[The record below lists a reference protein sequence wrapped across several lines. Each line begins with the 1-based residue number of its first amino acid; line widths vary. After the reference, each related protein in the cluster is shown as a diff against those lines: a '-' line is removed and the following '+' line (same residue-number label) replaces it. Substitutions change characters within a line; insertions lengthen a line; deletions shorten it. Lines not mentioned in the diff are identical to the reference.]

1 MPFDDI
7 LITEAKKNAIK
18 DKGAD
23 KMPLNPTA
31 QGWTG
36 QQVRA
41 ALAAATTGNV
51 DSILSELETKL
62 GVIKGHF
69 ESYVG
74 NVSILDELP
83 QDLTPYN
90 DTFIFIKNQNNRIV
104 NVYYVQNGAAINTNF
119 STSNVTVGQNPPTSP
134 IDKDLWFDI

>member
-7 LITEAKKNAIK
+7 LISNAQKTAIQN
-18 DKGAD
+18 KGAD

-62 GVIKGHF
+62 GLIKGHF

-74 NVSILDELP
+74 NVSILTSLP

-90 DTFIFIKNQNNRIV
+90 DMFIFIKNNQNV
-104 NVYYVQNGAAINTNF
+104 VTEVYYVSNGTAVLTRF
-119 STSNVTVGQNPPTSP
+119 TTSNITVAENEPQAPMTG
-134 IDKDLWFDI
+134 DLWFDI

>member
-1 MPFDDI
+1 MAFDDI

-31 QGWTG
+31 QGWSG
-36 QQVRA
+36 QQIRA

-51 DSILSELETKL
+51 DSILTELETKL

-74 NVSILDELP
+74 NVSILDALP

-90 DTFIFIKNQNNRIV
+90 DTFIFIKNQNNRITD
-104 NVYYVQNGAAINTNF
+104 VYYIQNGQAVTTQFTSANITVSEEPPLTPINN
-119 STSNVTVGQNPPTSP
+119 
-134 IDKDLWFDI
+134 DLWFDI

>member
-1 MPFDDI
+1 MAFDDI

-31 QGWTG
+31 QGWSG
-36 QQVRA
+36 QQIRA

-51 DSILSELETKL
+51 DSILTELETKL

-74 NVSILDELP
+74 NVSILSELP

-90 DTFIFIKNQNNRIV
+90 DTFIFIKNQNNRITD
-104 NVYYVQNGAAINTNF
+104 VYYIQNGQAITTQF
-119 STSNVTVGQNPPTSP
+119 TSANVTVSQEQP
-134 IDKDLWFDI
+134 ITPLNNDLWFDI

>member
-1 MPFDDI
+1 MAFDDI

-36 QQVRA
+36 QQVRV

-69 ESYVG
+69 ETYVG
-74 NVSILDELP
+74 NVSILTELP

-90 DTFIFIKNQNNRIV
+90 DTFIFIKNQQNAV
-104 NVYYVQNGAAINTNF
+104 TAVYYIQNGVAITTKFTSSNLTVSEGEPDNPTN
-119 STSNVTVGQNPPTSP
+119 ND
-134 IDKDLWFDI
+134 IWFDI

>member
-1 MPFDDI
+1 MAFDDI

-23 KMPLNPTA
+23 KLPLNPTA
-31 QGWTG
+31 QGYTG

-51 DSILSELETKL
+51 DSILSELEAKL

-74 NVSILDELP
+74 NVSVLTALP

-90 DTFIFIKNQNNRIV
+90 DTFIFIKNNQNV
-104 NVYYVQNGAAINTNF
+104 VTEVYYISNGTAILTRF
-119 STSNVTVGQNPPTSP
+119 TTSNITVAENQPQAPMTG
-134 IDKDLWFDI
+134 DLWFDI

>member
-1 MPFDDI
+1 MAFDDI

-31 QGWTG
+31 QGWSG
-36 QQVRA
+36 QQIRA

-51 DSILSELETKL
+51 DSILTELETKL

-74 NVSILDELP
+74 NVSVLSALP
-83 QDLTPYN
+83 QDLSPYN
-90 DTFIFIKNQNNRIV
+90 DTFIFIKNNQNV
-104 NVYYVQNGAAINTNF
+104 VTEVYYISNSIAILTRF
-119 STSNVTVGQNPPTSP
+119 TTSNITVAENQPQTP
-134 IDKDLWFDI
+134 INNDLWFDI

>member
-7 LITEAKKNAIK
+7 LLTNEKKNAIQN
-18 DKGAD
+18 KGAD
-23 KMPLNPTA
+23 KLPLNPTA
-31 QGWTG
+31 QGFTG

-62 GVIKGHF
+62 GVIKGYF

-74 NVSILDELP
+74 NVNVLTALP

-90 DTFIFIKNQNNRIV
+90 DTFIFIKDESNKITE
-104 NVYYVQNGAAINTNF
+104 VYYIQNAQAILTKF
-119 STSNVTVGQNPPTSP
+119 TSSNVTVSAEEPAAPANG
-134 IDKDLWFDI
+134 DLWFDI

>member
-1 MPFDDI
+1 MAFDDI

-31 QGWTG
+31 QGWIG
-36 QQVRA
+36 QQIRA
-41 ALAAATTGNV
+41 ALADATTGNV
-51 DSILSELETKL
+51 DSILTELETKL

-74 NVSILDELP
+74 NVSVLSALP
-83 QDLTPYN
+83 QDLSPYN
-90 DTFIFIKNQNNRIV
+90 DTFIFIKNQNNRITD
-104 NVYYVQNGAAINTNF
+104 VYYIQNGQAI
-119 STSNVTVGQNPPTSP
+119 STQFTSANVTVSEDAPVSP
-134 IDKDLWFDI
+134 INGDLWFDI

>member
-1 MPFDDI
+1 MAFDDI

-31 QGWTG
+31 QGWSG
-36 QQVRA
+36 QQIRA

-51 DSILSELETKL
+51 DSILTELETKL

-74 NVSILDELP
+74 NVSILDALP

-90 DTFIFIKNQNNRIV
+90 DTFIFIKNQNNRITD
-104 NVYYVQNGAAINTNF
+104 VYYIQNGQAVTTQFTSANITVSEEPPLTPINND
-119 STSNVTVGQNPPTSP
+119 S
-134 IDKDLWFDI
+134 WFDI

>member
-74 NVSILDELP
+74 NVSVLTSLP

-90 DTFIFIKNQNNRIV
+90 DTFIFIKNQQNVITD
-104 NVYYVQNGAAINTNF
+104 VYYISNGTAIT
-119 STSNVTVGQNPPTSP
+119 TSAP
-134 IDKDLWFDI
+134 

>member
-1 MPFDDI
+1 MAFDDI

-74 NVSILDELP
+74 NVSVLTSLP
-83 QDLTPYN
+83 QNLVPYN
-90 DTFIFIKNQNNRIV
+90 NTFIFIKNQQNVITE
-104 NVYYVQNGAAINTNF
+104 VYYIQNGTAINTRF
-119 STSNVTVGQNPPTSP
+119 STSNITVAENEPQGL
-134 IDKDLWFDI
+134 IAGDLWFDI

>member
-7 LITEAKKNAIK
+7 LLTNEKKNAIQN
-18 DKGAD
+18 KGAD
-23 KMPLNPTA
+23 KLPLNPTA
-31 QGWTG
+31 QGFTG

-62 GVIKGHF
+62 GVIKGYF
-69 ESYVG
+69 EYYVG
-74 NVSILDELP
+74 NVNVLTALP

-90 DTFIFIKNQNNRIV
+90 DTFIFIKDESNKITE
-104 NVYYVQNGAAINTNF
+104 VYYIQNAQAILTKF
-119 STSNVTVGQNPPTSP
+119 TSSNVTVSAEEPAAPANG
-134 IDKDLWFDI
+134 DLWFDI

>member
-74 NVSILDELP
+74 NVSVLTSLP
-83 QDLTPYN
+83 QNLVPYN
-90 DTFIFIKNQNNRIV
+90 NTFIFIKNQQNVITE
-104 NVYYVQNGAAINTNF
+104 VYYIQNGTAINTRF
-119 STSNVTVGQNPPTSP
+119 STSNITVAENEPQGL
-134 IDKDLWFDI
+134 IAGDLWFDI

>member
-1 MPFDDI
+1 MAFDDI

-31 QGWTG
+31 QGWSG
-36 QQVRA
+36 QQIRA

-51 DSILSELETKL
+51 DSILTELETKL

-69 ESYVG
+69 ESYTG
-74 NVSILDELP
+74 NVSILSELP
-83 QDLTPYN
+83 QDLSPYN
-90 DTFIFIKNQNNRIV
+90 DTFIFIKNNQNV
-104 NVYYVQNGAAINTNF
+104 VTEVYYISNGTAILTRF
-119 STSNVTVGQNPPTSP
+119 TTSNITVAENQPQAPMSG
-134 IDKDLWFDI
+134 DLWFDI

>member
-1 MPFDDI
+1 MAFDDI

-69 ESYVG
+69 ESYTG
-74 NVSILDELP
+74 NVSILSQLP

-90 DTFIFIKNQNNRIV
+90 DTFIFIKNQNNRITD
-104 NVYYVQNGAAINTNF
+104 VYYIQNGQAVATSF
-119 STSNVTVGQNPPTSP
+119 TSSNVTVSQNAPTAP
-134 IDKDLWFDI
+134 IDGDLWFNI